1 MEKFFTSINI
11 NSELTVLNKNLE
23 NNSKAIYNF
32 NQKIKEFI
40 KEEVELEEK
49 NEKNNQTKEKNK
61 ISKVGKFL

>member
-1 MEKFFTSINI
+1 VEKFFTSINI